1 MPDIDTDFD
10 DDGRQKVID
19 YVVQKYGRNQ
29 VAQII
34 TYGTMAAKMSIKD
47 VARVLDLP
55 LNESNELTKL
65 VPDSPGIE
73 LARVF
78 DAPIDGDNSLK
89 EKEGLNAEEIN
100 SVKRL
105 REIIKGDDLQAKVLK
120 EARLLEGSVR
130 NTGVHAA
137 GIIIAPQDLTDLL
150 PIATA
155 KDSDLYVTQFEGK
168 VVEEAGV
175 IKMDFLGLKTLTIIK
190 GALELIRQNH
200 GIVIDIDNI
209 PLDDKQ
215 TFELYQHGE
224 TNATFQFESPGM
236 QKYLRELKPDKFDDL
251 IAMNALYRPGP
262 IEYIPNFIA
271 RKNGKEPVSYDL
283 PDMEE
288 FLKDTY
294 GITVYQEQ
302 VMLLSQKLAGFTKG
316 DADILRKAMGKKD
329 KKTLDKLKP
338 QFISSASQKG
348 HEHWILEKIW
358 TDWEAFAS
366 YAFNKSHSTCYAYV
380 AFQTAYLKA
389 HYPGEYMASVLNS
402 ASSIDKITFFMD
414 ECRRIGIN
422 VLGPDVNE
430 SNFLFTVNKKGDIR
444 FGIGSIKGVGENAVA
459 AVIEERTKN
468 VAFSDIYNFVERVN
482 LSSVSRK
489 TFENFV
495 IAGAFDNFGLKRSQY
510 FLSDEKGIIFIE
522 NILRYGNRMQAD
534 KSSTANTLFGGM
546 GSAMKVNVSKPEI
559 LKGPEW
565 GQLEQLNKEK
575 ELVGIYL
582 SAHPLDPYRFE
593 FEYLCTHK
601 LADLT
606 DLKPLKGKDII
617 VAGLVTE
624 FRQGITKTN
633 KPYATII
640 IEDFTNTYR
649 FNLFGKDF
657 VEYSRF
663 FGKDWPV
670 LIKAKILP
678 RQYGDTNELEFKP
691 FVVYLLNEAREELI
705 KLISLKVPVNTI
717 TDDLI
722 TELGNTIETKDGKVL
737 LKFIIFDPVENLK
750 IDMISR
756 TLKLKVSNGFINF
769 IKSKPEIEFVIN

>member
-1 MPDIDTDFD
+1 
-10 DDGRQKVID
+10 
-19 YVVQKYGRNQ
+19 
-29 VAQII
+29 
-34 TYGTMAAKMSIKD
+34 
-47 VARVLDLP
+47 
-55 LNESNELTKL
+55 
-65 VPDSPGIE
+65 
-73 LARVF
+73 
-78 DAPIDGDNSLK
+78 
-89 EKEGLNAEEIN
+89 
-100 SVKRL
+100 
-105 REIIKGDDLQAKVLK
+105 
-120 EARLLEGSVR
+120 
-130 NTGVHAA
+130 
-137 GIIIAPQDLTDLL
+137 
-150 PIATA
+150 
-155 KDSDLYVTQFEGK
+155 
-168 VVEEAGV
+168 
-175 IKMDFLGLKTLTIIK
+175 
-190 GALELIRQNH
+190 
-200 GIVIDIDNI
+200 
-209 PLDDKQ
+209 
-215 TFELYQHGE
+215 
-224 TNATFQFESPGM
+224 
-236 QKYLRELKPDKFDDL
+236 
-251 IAMNALYRPGP
+251 
-262 IEYIPNFIA
+262 
-271 RKNGKEPVSYDL
+271 
-283 PDMEE
+283 
-288 FLKDTY
+288 
-294 GITVYQEQ
+294 
-302 VMLLSQKLAGFTKG
+302 
-316 DADILRKAMGKKD
+316 
-329 KKTLDKLKP
+329 
-338 QFISSASQKG
+338 
-348 HEHWILEKIW
+348 
-358 TDWEAFAS
+358 
-366 YAFNKSHSTCYAYV
+366 
-380 AFQTAYLKA
+380 
-389 HYPGEYMASVLNS
+389 
-402 ASSIDKITFFMD
+402 
-414 ECRRIGIN
+414 
-422 VLGPDVNE
+422 
-430 SNFLFTVNKKGDIR
+430 
-444 FGIGSIKGVGENAVA
+444 
-459 AVIEERTKN
+459 
-468 VAFSDIYNFVERVN
+468 
-482 LSSVSRK
+482 
-489 TFENFV
+489 
-495 IAGAFDNFGLKRSQY
+495 
-510 FLSDEKGIIFIE
+510 
-522 NILRYGNRMQAD
+522 MQAD